1 MDSYKAKGKLSE
13 PTVCPD
19 CGAVYQAGRWQWLAK
34 PKDAHQTTC
43 PACHR
48 VRDHF
53 PAGYVNVAG
62 EFFAKH
68 EAEIMQLISIVK
80 RRKRRNTRC
89 SASSPS
95 RRRSKAPW

>member
-19 CGAVYQAGRWQWLAK
+19 CGAVFRSGRWQWLPK
-34 PKDAHQTTC
+34 PEHAHQATC

-48 VRDHF
+48 VRDRF
-53 PAGYVNVAG
+53 PAGYVTVAG

-68 EAEIMQLISIVK
+68 EQEICNRYITVK
-80 RRKRRNTRC
+80 RGKKRGIRC
-89 SASSPS
+89 SASSRS
-95 RRRSKAPW
+95 RRTSKARW